1 VRRLAI
7 LFLAA
12 FAAGCG
18 LDEKPE
24 QIPGYVQINDISVTT
39 TSEQGSSSDN
49 ISDAWVY
56 VNDPEFG
63 YILQGV
69 YEMPAS
75 FPVLIDGETEF
86 QIRGGA
92 RISGLSSVRQ
102 LYPFYRSYYDTVQLT
117 PDGNVELTPVLDYFP
132 GVTFD
137 WMEDA
142 EDPGLSMEPTES
154 SDTILT
160 RITGSEAFEGNASL
174 AFYLDTANP
183 LFFGVTVEEFNLP
196 KGGRPVFLEIDYK
209 CNYEWIVG
217 VLGNTPNGVTDFIAL
232 TILAKED
239 WNKLYI
245 QLTNQVSAAGNINA
259 TSFKIYFAS
268 LLNPDAQEEA
278 FVYIDNVKL
287 VY

>member
-1 VRRLAI
+1 MKRFFIFL
-7 LFLAA
+7 LAA
-12 FAAGCG
+12 SAAGCG
-18 LDEKPE
+18 LSEPPE
-24 QIPGYVQINDISVTT
+24 QIPGYVQVEDMAVTT
-39 TSEQGSSSDN
+39 STEEGSNSDN
-49 ISDAWVY
+49 ISDCWIY
-56 VNDPEFG
+56 VLDPDLG
-63 YILQGV
+63 YVLQGI

-75 FPVLIDGETEF
+75 FPVLGEGNTPVRV
-86 QIRGGA
+86 QAGV

-102 LYPFYRSYYDTVQLT
+102 LYPFYRPFFDTINLT
-117 PDGNVELTPVLDYFP
+117 PNGNSKMEPVVDYFP
-132 GVTFD
+132 GVVFD

-154 SDTILT
+154 SDTTLL

-174 AFYLDTANP
+174 AFYTDTARP
-183 LFFGVTVEEFNLP
+183 LFFGVTVDEYVLP
-196 KGGRPVFLEIDYK
+196 KGGRPVFLEVDYK

-217 VLGNTPNGVTDFIAL
+217 LLGNTPNGVTDFIAL
-232 TILAKED
+232 TILPKED

-268 LLNPDAQEEA
+268 LLNPAEQDDAY
-278 FVYIDNVKL
+278 VYIDNVKL